1 MGTSIVTV
9 RGVELESN
17 TQSAEEMVQA
27 VKPKKDDGP
36 QPKVISDRGKPPET
50 KSPASEAA
58 SELGKLGGK
67 ASAEA
72 RAKAKEEPEPK
83 PKAEAKPEAKPDKAK
98 TEPEAK
104 AKEAKGEEP
113 KPEPKEPEK
122 PAKEG
127 DPRHDARARINQ
139 LARERA
145 EAIDRAERAERAL
158 QERERA
164 EQRQQQTE
172 ASRPRRDQYQSDEE
186 YAEALAD
193 HRFNEKQREAEQTA
207 RVRSVAERRADHIV
221 KYNERIQKDPEFS
234 AKVDPRLLE
243 MRPDF
248 MLEEGEPLG
257 PSNVIAGAIARSEH
271 VVALGYHF
279 TEHPE
284 EMEALLRMGS
294 PEEILLAMG
303 RLEAKLSAPKPKPRE
318 PEPEAESEAPPPI
331 KPLAASSVPE
341 KPDLTDSGLDF
352 DRFRQLKY
360 AKR

>member
-9 RGVELESN
+9 KGVELESN
-17 TQSAEEMVQA
+17 TQSADEMVAA
-27 VKPKKDDGP
+27 VKPAKEDGP

-72 RAKAKEEPEPK
+72 RAKAKETEAEAK
-83 PKAEAKPEAKPDKAK
+83 PKADAKPEAKADKAK
-98 TEPEAK
+98 AEPEAK
-104 AKEAKGEEP
+104 EAKAEEP
-113 KPEPKEPEK
+113 KPEAKEPEK
-122 PAKEG
+122 TKEG

-145 EAIDRAERAERAL
+145 EALERAERAERAL

-164 EQRQQQTE
+164 EQRAHQTE
-172 ASRPRRDQYQSDEE
+172 ASRPRREQYQTDED

-193 HRFNEKQREAEQTA
+193 HRFSEKQREAEQTA

-221 KYNERIQKDPEFS
+221 KYNERIQKDPEFG

-248 MLEEGEPLG
+248 MLEEGEPIG
-257 PSNVIAGAIARSEH
+257 PSNIIAGAIARSEH